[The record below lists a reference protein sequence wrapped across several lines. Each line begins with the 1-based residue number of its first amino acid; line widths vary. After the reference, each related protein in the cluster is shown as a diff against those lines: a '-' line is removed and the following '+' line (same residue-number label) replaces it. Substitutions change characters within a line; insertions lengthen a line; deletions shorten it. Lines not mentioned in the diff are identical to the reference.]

1 MPHIPQDKSDKTRE
15 SLTYWGLKELQYGD
29 KAPLKPHISRGGEGG
44 GGLGVYFDWCINPW
58 RLRNAFEKLK
68 KKVVCYLLTSE
79 LSPSLVF
86 LPVLVFYLWI

>member
-15 SLTYWGLKELQYGD
+15 SLTYWGLKELQHRD
-29 KAPLKPHISRGGEGG
+29 KAPLKPGPHIPGRR

-58 RLRNAFEKLK
+58 HLRNAFGKLK
-68 KKVVCYLLTSE
+68 QKVVCYPLTSE

-86 LPVLVFYLWI
+86 LPVLVFYL